1 MSQQFFRSFRNVCGS
16 RKFLTAA
23 YSAGLLATFAGLVAM
38 IDQIGTTIALH
49 VDAAAGVSRA
59 VNLRP
64 QLAGTSANASPEAG
78 SGVLAT
84 VERWSEVRVDRLD
97 ANTRLAHFGTST
109 KGGGLTTGLTGPA
122 PSPDWTVFSRPS
134 QPAPRISRPAH
145 KPARAKSEPTYRTVC
160 VRLCDGA
167 YFPISFATTP
177 RYFARDSA
185 ACASRCGAPA
195 RLYTYSAKN
204 GSPQTMHDLDGVP
217 YTKLQTAFK
226 YRTVHSPGC
235 SCKAQPWTE
244 AAEHGQQTAS
254 GQSRADT
261 PAAMTHQ
268 LFQAVDDARQTDPLR
283 DMIDRAVQAAMAP
296 PIAVEDN
303 LHGRGMLSVLE
314 LPTADDRMYAMRF
327 AIPFRAAP
335 VIYDATGSPAAVKI
349 KPQHDRRIAVKIL
362 SHVSDDIAAETPAE
376 GARIPEIAAVASPEP
391 VSGEPEQQA
400 RTQVARTGKGS
411 LGKLAS
417 ADRRHSMKRSKG
429 SRQITLA
436 YKTRMQNLAFA
447 WREPDQYDWRKKVFV
462 PY

>member
-1 MSQQFFRSFRNVCGS
+1 
-16 RKFLTAA
+16 
-23 YSAGLLATFAGLVAM
+23 
-38 IDQIGTTIALH
+38 
-49 VDAAAGVSRA
+49 
-59 VNLRP
+59 
-64 QLAGTSANASPEAG
+64 
-78 SGVLAT
+78 
-84 VERWSEVRVDRLD
+84 
-97 ANTRLAHFGTST
+97 
-109 KGGGLTTGLTGPA
+109 
-122 PSPDWTVFSRPS
+122 
-134 QPAPRISRPAH
+134 
-145 KPARAKSEPTYRTVC
+145 
-160 VRLCDGA
+160 
-167 YFPISFATTP
+167 
-177 RYFARDSA
+177 
-185 ACASRCGAPA
+185 
-195 RLYTYSAKN
+195 
-204 GSPQTMHDLDGVP
+204 
-217 YTKLQTAFK
+217 
-226 YRTVHSPGC
+226 
-235 SCKAQPWTE
+235 
-244 AAEHGQQTAS
+244 
-254 GQSRADT
+254 
-261 PAAMTHQ
+261 
-268 LFQAVDDARQTDPLR
+268 VDDARQTDPLR

-335 VIYDATGSPAAVKI
+335 VIYDATGSPAAVKM